1 MDEPVHGAANRRP
14 WQLIAVGFGLKSL
27 TPATA
32 RELERIFELC
42 PELPMLTISTAG
54 GEGFT
59 VSRDFPSDALQEVD
73 DRLARI
79 FRENPAIAAIT
90 FPAEGTRPAHAA
102 TPDAPFWSPTGRES
116 AAILAAARSGE
127 ITPEQASER
136 LDRLFRRQG
145 EDPEPSSP
153 SP

>member
-42 PELPMLTISTAG
+42 PELPMLTISTAS

-59 VSRDFPSDALQEVD
+59 VSRDFPSDAPQEVD

-90 FPAEGTRPAHAA
+90 FPAQGKRPAHAA
-102 TPDAPFWSPTGRES
+102 TPQAPFGSPTGEES
-116 AAILAAARSGE
+116 AAILTAIRAGE
-127 ITPEQASER
+127 ITPDEASKR
-136 LDRLFRRQG
+136 LYQLFRRYG
-145 EDPEPSSP
+145 EDPEPSSS

>member
-1 MDEPVHGAANRRP
+1 MDESDRAGTRRP

-42 PELPMLTISTAG
+42 PELPMLTIRTAG

-90 FPAEGTRPAHAA
+90 FAGHGNRPAHAA
-102 TPDAPFWSPTGRES
+102 TPDAPFWSATSRES
-116 AAILAAARSGE
+116 TAILAAARSGE
-127 ITPEQASER
+127 ITAEQASER
-136 LDRLFRRQG
+136 LDRLFQHYG
-145 EDPEPSSP
+145 EEPEPSRSSP
-153 SP
+153 

>member
-1 MDEPVHGAANRRP
+1 MDESDRAGTRRP

-42 PELPMLTISTAG
+42 PELPMLTIRTAG

-90 FPAEGTRPAHAA
+90 FPAKGNRPAHAA
-102 TPDAPFWSPTGRES
+102 TPDAPFGSAMGREG

-127 ITPEQASER
+127 ITAEQASER
-136 LDRLFRRQG
+136 LDRLFRHHG
-145 EDPEPSSP
+145 EEPEPSSS

>member
-1 MDEPVHGAANRRP
+1 MDESDRAGTRRP

-32 RELERIFELC
+32 RELERIFDLC
-42 PELPMLTISTAG
+42 PELPMLTIRTAG

-90 FPAEGTRPAHAA
+90 FPAEGNRPEHAA
-102 TPDAPFWSPTGRES
+102 TPDAPFWSPRGRES
-116 AAILAAARSGE
+116 AAILAAVRAGE

-136 LDRLFRRQG
+136 LDRLFQRHG
-145 EDPEPSSP
+145 EEPEPSSS